1 MMYELL
7 LLLRER
13 ERERFIMSGTNT
25 TLKFGTT
32 IAQCSNSSLSIKS
45 KQIAKYSSSVLKLTS
60 IHSIQQN
67 NSKST
72 TSLNPKSTSSSI
84 ESSLKFKLKINN
96 TNQAKILSLQI
107 PGSLSHAVVRNG
119 DLFPHGDDDTKAG
132 KMREWVRDRG
142 RWEIEWENLREKSPR
157 ELAKIHRNDRNF
169 SQVGTG
175 GFLVSICIWILDFP
189 TVLTETERS

>member
-7 LLLRER
+7 LLLRERERER

-45 KQIAKYSSSVLKLTS
+45 KQIAKHSSSVLKLTS

-107 PGSLSHAVVRNG
+107 PGSLSHG
-119 DLFPHGDDDTKAG
+119 GGTKWG
-132 KMREWVRDRG
+132 SLPSRR
-142 RWEIEWENLREKSPR
+142 
-157 ELAKIHRNDRNF
+157 
-169 SQVGTG
+169 
-175 GFLVSICIWILDFP
+175 
-189 TVLTETERS
+189 